1 MWALPFY
8 SLPHIWITL
17 PTLNDCAQNI
27 LLVRLYIHI
36 FSVLWRRRE
45 LELILCMP
53 ISRTPGW
60 HGYDTEL
67 TLRQHWTRLNWD
79 SNFLP
84 VVSLKRHAITGRL
97 CSLNF
102 QQLSRMGHMG
112 QWGGQMVSQFNH
124 NFSLEN
130 SRCIQMVFISLKHYF
145 PKLTRQKSLKLLKA
159 KSLFTMDTNLYII
172 MVFKIQ
178 LMAS

>member
-36 FSVLWRRRE
+36 FSV
-45 LELILCMP
+45 
-53 ISRTPGW
+53 
-60 HGYDTEL
+60 GYDTEL
-67 TLRQHWTRLNWD
+67 TLRQYWTRLNWD
-79 SNFLP
+79 SNFLS
-84 VVSLKRHAITGRL
+84 VVSLKRNDITGRL

-145 PKLTRQKSLKLLKA
+145 PKLTRQKSFKLLKA